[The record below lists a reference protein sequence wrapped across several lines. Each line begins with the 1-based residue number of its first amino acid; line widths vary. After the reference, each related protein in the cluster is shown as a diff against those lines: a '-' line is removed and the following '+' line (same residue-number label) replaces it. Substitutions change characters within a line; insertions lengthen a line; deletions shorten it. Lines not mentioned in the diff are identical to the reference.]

1 MFEDQN
7 TICSKQFVYWKHGWE
22 EFVFFRALSTPFCL
36 YCIYEILFFKWRH
49 ALYRFRCL
57 LETPTETLSFRTFSA
72 PQSLR
77 GLSDF
82 CQQPGTD
89 TYLWEWKFTAVEVTK
104 VNKVLNADLINF
116 GEGTIWRLGVI
127 LSKMQLL
134 LSIFWFSVFSISW
147 HETKYSSSWRRL

>member
-1 MFEDQN
+1 MLE
-7 TICSKQFVYWKHGWE
+7 TICLLKILKHGWE

-82 CQQPGTD
+82 CLQPGTD

-104 VNKVLNADLINF
+104 VNKVLSADLINF

-147 HETKYSSSWRRL
+147 HETKYSSSWRL